1 MVKNHITATEKKI
14 LNSMYWRSGSC
25 FATFNMVK
33 MEGNA
38 FTITMAPAINEI
50 YKEDEEE
57 RCRTL
62 LRHNNFFN
70 THAVF
75 LPFIAGLCFAME
87 KERKEKGTV
96 DADTIE
102 SIKVALMGPAAG
114 IGDAFFFNCVRVIAA
129 GIGIGLA
136 AQGNL
141 LGSLI
146 FAVIYGGSQMLL
158 RWYFL
163 HMGFH
168 AGTDFINS
176 VFETGL
182 IKAVTKAASILGVG
196 MVGAMVAQMVNVPLA
211 WTIQVG
217 EASVVVNDVISSIMP
232 GLLSILLVF
241 VLMRL
246 IRKGKRP
253 AMLIFGIMVLS
264 LGLAFLGIF

>member
-1 MVKNHITATEKKI
+1 MAKNQITSAEKKI
-14 LNSMYWRSGSC
+14 LNSMYWRSGCC

-38 FTITMAPAINEI
+38 FTLTMAPAINEI
-50 YKEDEEE
+50 FKDDEEE

-129 GIGIGLA
+129 GIGIGLRPREIC
-136 AQGNL
+136 
-141 LGSLI
+141 LG
-146 FAVIYGGSQMLL
+146 Q
-158 RWYFL
+158 
-163 HMGFH
+163 
-168 AGTDFINS
+168 
-176 VFETGL
+176 
-182 IKAVTKAASILGVG
+182 
-196 MVGAMVAQMVNVPLA
+196 
-211 WTIQVG
+211 
-217 EASVVVNDVISSIMP
+217 
-232 GLLSILLVF
+232 
-241 VLMRL
+241 
-246 IRKGKRP
+246 
-253 AMLIFGIMVLS
+253 
-264 LGLAFLGIF
+264 

>member
-114 IGDAFFFNCVRVIAA
+114 IGDVFLQLCKGYRSGDWNWSGRPGESSRILDLRGHLWWFANAA
-129 GIGIGLA
+129 A
-136 AQGNL
+136 
-141 LGSLI
+141 
-146 FAVIYGGSQMLL
+146 
-158 RWYFL
+158 
-163 HMGFH
+163 
-168 AGTDFINS
+168 
-176 VFETGL
+176 
-182 IKAVTKAASILGVG
+182 
-196 MVGAMVAQMVNVPLA
+196 
-211 WTIQVG
+211 
-217 EASVVVNDVISSIMP
+217 
-232 GLLSILLVF
+232 LVF
-241 VLMRL
+241 SAYGFPCRN
-246 IRKGKRP
+246 G
-253 AMLIFGIMVLS
+253 FY
-264 LGLAFLGIF
+264 